1 MFTGIVEEVG
11 TIVMAEGMGGV
22 RRLCIRAQRVLE
34 GSRIGDSIAVSGV
47 CLTLVALE
55 AEGFWVELAQET
67 LARTAPR
74 WQVGRRVN
82 LERALALG
90 DRLGGHLVSGHV
102 DGRARVVHLH
112 REPGAWNLYLEAPA
126 ELARYLALKGS
137 VALDGVSLTIA
148 GVEGPRFWVTLIP
161 HTLAVT
167 TLGELEVGSEA
178 NLEVDLLAR
187 YLERL
192 LEGRYVQQH
201 P

>member
-102 DGRARVVHLH
+102 DGRARVGHLH

-126 ELARYLALKGS
+126 ELARYLAFKGS